1 MRVKELAERSGVASH
16 VIRYYSRLGLLH
28 PRRERA
34 NGYRAYA
41 EADVHRVR
49 FIRRARWLGFSL
61 QDVELI
67 LGDADRGKSPCPEVR
82 RLIAERARENHQ
94 RLEALTGLQQ
104 RMESAIDR
112 WSRMPDRLPD
122 HRSLCHL
129 IDMVADADPLLT

>member
-1 MRVKELAERSGVASH
+1 MRVKELSDRSGVASH

-41 EADVHRVR
+41 EADVYRVR
-49 FIRRARWLGFSL
+49 FIRRARRLGFSL

-67 LGDADRGKSPCPEVR
+67 LGDADRGESPCPEVR
-82 RLIAERARENHQ
+82 RLIAQRAWENRR
-94 RLEALTGLQQ
+94 RLEALTELQQ
-104 RMESAIDR
+104 RMESAISR
-112 WSRMPDRLPD
+112 WARMPDQLPD

-129 IDMVADADPLLT
+129 IDIVAEADPLLT